1 MPTKFHINS
10 ILLIVILTIAT
21 LISFKTNAQT
31 ITTNSLIVNS
41 FCAGET
47 VNISYV
53 INGSF
58 NPSNIFAVQLSDT
71 NGNFISPINIGQIT
85 STSSGNILCTLP
97 IDCSTSYLYK
107 VRVLAND
114 PFIVGT
120 DNGANININARPFVE
135 AGTNQTVCAN
145 SIINLNGT
153 VNDVAPYIN
162 WSTSGSG
169 SFVNSSNLNAVYTPS
184 IADIS
189 NGSVVLKITTND
201 PAGPCVPASD
211 SMTVFFL
218 PRPIVGAGVN
228 QNLCNNIT
236 LVNLNGSIGGS
247 ATSASWRSLGTG
259 IFINPTNLNTNYIPS
274 NNDILN
280 GFVELILTTDDPIG
294 PCSFV
299 ADTVEIYFNPL
310 AISNAGVDQRICKN
324 DFLYL
329 NANTSATTGSK
340 IWTTNGT
347 GYFSNNTLVNPV
359 YYPSNSDLLLGKLMF
374 TFTTINP
381 NYICD
386 NTIDSMEVTI
396 DSLAIANAG
405 NDIGICKTT
414 TFAALNGQISGS
426 ATTASWSTS
435 GTGTF
440 DNVNVLN
447 TNYYPSVFDKNNGFI
462 YLILTTNDPF
472 GPCSFGLDS
481 LKIIF
486 ENPAQIDAGPDQVI
500 CENDLVNL
508 KGSFNNIVSFASW
521 TVSNEPAY
529 ISFDTVTTYMP
540 NQIDLSNNFFYVK
553 YKSDDPAG
561 DCKSVSDSILITIN
575 SLATVSAGADQTICT
590 SESSIILNSAIGG
603 AATSAI
609 WKTTGTGYF
618 SDSTILNPRYFP
630 STADKQLGSI
640 KLILGT
646 NNPVGPC
653 ESAFDTIQLSFNLS
667 AVSNIINDTSICEND
682 LIYLNAS
689 TNYISGNAVWYTN
702 GSGVFNNN
710 LSLTPIYF
718 PSENDK
724 TLGQVTF
731 TFITNDSFN
740 SCSNSIDSTK
750 IDISKMTIANAGL
763 DQTICN
769 SNNSI
774 LLIGSI
780 NGSATSAKWTSTGSG
795 SFNNSDS
802 LVTIYTFSNSDK
814 QSGLVKLILTT
825 NDPLGP
831 CSSVI
836 DTLNVILYQKPIVN
850 AGQNQSICGNSPIN
864 LNGSYN
870 SAAVFARWLSSNSIN
885 YISFDSVTT
894 YYPTQT
900 DINLGKITFTLISS
914 DPVGPCREA
923 KDSITVSLFKPAFA
937 DAGLDQTVCATNNR
951 IDLIGNIS
959 GTATGLDWSTINGKG
974 TFDKIDTIRTIY
986 RPTTIDFA
994 NKLVSI
1000 VLSTNDP
1007 FGPCQVAKDTMD
1019 IFFKDSLVNFEV
1031 ETVNNTC
1038 DSSIVAFINTTSSS
1052 GNTFVWNFGD
1062 STATSTLANPRHI
1075 YKKTGLFNV
1084 KLVAS
1089 NDVGCTEV
1097 LYKNTVLNNIRPKA
1111 DFEVNYLNQCFLNN
1125 AFELNNTSNGGA
1137 ESWVVGNEW
1146 SFGDNTFSTATFPT
1160 TKNFGSPGKYFI
1172 KLKVIAA
1179 NNCTDTLVKAVSVTS
1194 GPTKPSISLVSSN
1207 TLKASNGQAY
1217 QWYFN
1222 GSPITGANLQTFQP
1236 TNFGFYSVRID
1247 SSNGCGTLSDE
1258 FEFKYTSISGINSNT
1273 KISIYPNP
1281 TAGVFNI
1288 DSELQL
1294 EYIVYDFSGKEVLI
1308 GHKNS
1313 TIESIDLGE
1322 FKSGF
1327 YFIKLISK
1335 NETFTAKILKE

>member
-1 MPTKFHINS
+1 MPTKSNINS
-10 ILLIVILTIAT
+10 ILFIVILTFTT
-21 LISFKTNAQT
+21 LLSFKINAQT
-31 ITTNSLIVNS
+31 ITTNSLVLNS

-71 NGNFISPINIGQIT
+71 NGNFISPINIGQIS
-85 STSSGNILCTLP
+85 STSSGTILCTLP

-120 DNGANININARPFVE
+120 DNGANININARPFVD

-145 SIINLNGT
+145 SIINLKGT
-153 VNDVAPYIN
+153 VNSVAPYIN
-162 WSTSGSG
+162 WTTSGSG

-184 IADIS
+184 TADIA
-189 NGSVVLKITTND
+189 NGFVVLKITTND
-201 PAGPCVPASD
+201 PAGPCAAVLD
-211 SMTVFFL
+211 SMTVYFL
-218 PRPIVGAGVN
+218 QKPLVNAGVN
-228 QNLCNNIT
+228 QNLCNNT
-236 LVNLNGSIGGS
+236 TSVNLNGSIGGS
-247 ATSASWRSLGTG
+247 ASSASWRSLGTG
-259 IFINPTNLNTNYIPS
+259 IFNNSTNLNTNYIPS

-280 GFVELILTTDDPIG
+280 GFVRLILTTDDPAG

-299 ADTVEIYFNPL
+299 ADTVEIFFNPL

-324 DFLYL
+324 DFLFL
-329 NANTSATTGSK
+329 NATTSANSGSK

-359 YYPSNSDLLLGKLMF
+359 YYPSNSDVLLGKLMF
-374 TFTTINP
+374 TFKTNNP
-381 NYICD
+381 NFICD
-386 NTIDSMEVTI
+386 NTVDSMEVTI
-396 DSLAIANAG
+396 DSLPIADAG

-414 TFAALNGQISGS
+414 PFVSLNGQISGS
-426 ATTASWSTS
+426 ATSATWSTS
-435 GTGTF
+435 GSGTF

-447 TNYYPSVFDKNNGFI
+447 TNYYPSVLDKNNGFV
-462 YLILTTNDPF
+462 YLKLTTNDPS
-472 GPCSFGLDS
+472 GPCGFGVDS
-481 LKIIF
+481 LKITF
-486 ENPAQIDAGPDQVI
+486 ENPAQIDAGPDQII

-521 TVSNEPAY
+521 TVSNNPAF
-529 ISFDTVTTYMP
+529 ISFDTVTTYIP
-540 NQIDLSNNFFYVK
+540 NLIDLSNKFFYVR

-575 SLATVSAGADQTICT
+575 SLATVSAGYSQAICT
-590 SESSIILNSAIGG
+590 NESSVLLNGFIGG
-603 AATSAI
+603 AATSAK

-630 STADKQLGSI
+630 SNADKQLGSI

-646 NNPVGPC
+646 NNPIGPC

-667 AVSNIINDTSICEND
+667 AVSNIVNDTSICEND
-682 LIYLNAS
+682 LIYLNAN
-689 TNYISGNAVWYTN
+689 TNYVSGNAVWYTN
-702 GSGVFNNN
+702 GSGGFNNN

-724 TLGQVTF
+724 TLGYVTF
-731 TFITNDSFN
+731 TFITNDPLN

-750 IDISKMTIANAGL
+750 IVINRMAFANAGL
-763 DQTICN
+763 DQTLCN

-831 CSSVI
+831 CSSVR

-870 SAAVFARWLSSNSIN
+870 SAAVFAKWLSSNSIN
-885 YISFDSVTT
+885 YSSFDSVTT

-923 KDSITVSLFKPAFA
+923 KDSITVTFFKPAFA

-951 IDLIGNIS
+951 IELIGNIS
-959 GTATGLDWSTINGKG
+959 GTATSLNWRTINGTG
-974 TFDKIDTIRTIY
+974 TFDKTDTVSTKY
-986 RPTTIDFA
+986 RPTTTDFA

-1007 FGPCQVAKDTMD
+1007 FGPCPAAKDTMD
-1019 IFFKDSLVNFEV
+1019 IIFKDSLVNFEA

-1038 DSSIVAFINTTSSS
+1038 DSSIVAFINTTLSL

-1062 STATSTLANPRHI
+1062 STATSTLANPIHI
-1075 YKKTGLFNV
+1075 YKKTGVFNV

-1097 LYKNTVLNNIRPKA
+1097 LYKNTVVNNIRPKA

-1160 TKNFGSPGKYFI
+1160 TKNYGYPGKYFI
-1172 KLKVIAA
+1172 KLKVTAA

-1194 GPTKPSISLVSSN
+1194 GPTKPTVSLVSGN
-1207 TLKASNGQAY
+1207 ILKASDGQAY

-1258 FEFKYTSISGINSNT
+1258 FEFKYTSISGVNADT
-1273 KISIYPNP
+1273 KIMIYPNP
-1281 TAGVFNI
+1281 TVGIFNI

-1294 EYIVYDFSGKEVLI
+1294 DYFVYDFSGKEVLF

-1313 TIESIDLGE
+1313 TIESIDLGG

-1327 YFIKLISK
+1327 YVIKLVGK
-1335 NETFTAKILKE
+1335 NEIFTAKILKE